1 LTSKSST
8 SVSISWTASAG
19 TSIYYKIVISPA
31 AVSPSTKYTT
41 TTKTLSPLTPSTTY
55 TITIYGGKN
64 HPTTGAE
71 TYETIGKTIKFIK
84 TKQNKT
90 NKQ

>member
-1 LTSKSST
+1 LASKSAT
-8 SVSISWTASAG
+8 SVSILWTASAG

-31 AVSPSTKYTT
+31 AVSPSTNYTT

-64 HPTTGAE
+64 RPSVGTE
-71 TYETIGKTIKFIK
+71 TYETIGKTDQIF
-84 TKQNKT
+84 
-90 NKQ
+90 